1 VIRILL
7 LTISVTLLSSELF
20 AKDFDTNQVNVIIK
34 NKDYGIELRQ
44 HTNSERH
51 HIQLE
56 RYINKWKFAYRY
68 DKNNNK
74 IEHRPR
80 IDYKLYDNGKF
91 FIKPRIEYRFYED
104 NRSNYGRLRSSFGL
118 KLGNA
123 YAEITP
129 MLHFGGN
136 KKDDLSIDEYQSKL
150 GYVFKVLPNTKL
162 NTFIQHN
169 ANKHF
174 DKTNMLFGTKLI
186 ITF

>member
-1 VIRILL
+1 MIRILL
-7 LTISVTLLSSELF
+7 LTISVTLLSSGLF
-20 AKDFDTNQVNVIIK
+20 AKDFDTNQVNVVIK
-34 NKDYGIELRQ
+34 NKDYGIEFRQ
-44 HTNSERH
+44 HTNSEKH

-68 DKNNNK
+68 DKNSNK

-91 FIKPRIEYRFYED
+91 FIKPRIEYRYYED
-104 NRSNYGRLRSSFGL
+104 SRSNYGRLSSAFGL

-129 MLHFGGN
+129 ILHL
-136 KKDDLSIDEYQSKL
+136 KDDIRIDEYQSKL
-150 GYVFKVLPNTKL
+150 GYVFKVSPSTKL

>member
-1 VIRILL
+1 MIRILL
-7 LTISVTLLSSELF
+7 LTISVTLLSSSLF
-20 AKDFDTNQVNVIIK
+20 AKDFDTNQINVIIK
-34 NKDYGIELRQ
+34 NKDYGIEFRQ
-44 HTNSERH
+44 HTNSEKY

-68 DKNNNK
+68 DINGDKV
-74 IEHRPR
+74 EHRPR

-91 FIKPRIEYRFYED
+91 FIKPRIEYRYYED
-104 NRSNYGRLRSSFGL
+104 SRSNYGRLRSAFGL

-129 MLHFGGN
+129 MLHL
-136 KKDDLSIDEYQSKL
+136 KDDLKIDKYQSKL
-150 GYVFKVLPNTKL
+150 GYVFKVSPNTKL
-162 NTFIQHN
+162 NTFIQHD

-174 DKTNMLFGTKLI
+174 EKTNMLFGTKLI